1 MSVYLKKIKRII
13 SNFNKEEQSEL
24 IKYYFESAKRLLLD
38 DKLVSRS
45 KIHLL
50 KDLKEIQ
57 NENDLNDLEN
67 DLMSHKVLQ
76 TRALILDLITKDYS
90 KDTECIYKPEKWI
103 KEIVKDIEETFI
115 TNEGEGNEG
124 GYGDK
129 AGNEDKLIWHK
140 EYQNNHNDYNIHLLT
155 LYNSKLINE
164 FKSIFISNEKYGTGG
179 NQLLLNFEFYSEFRQ
194 KKIEFDFE
202 GFLKEVEERIEKDFE
217 TKKYF
222 CYSDIINEEIEKK
235 LKRGEIQKTFMNYIT
250 NYEEELDLK
259 IIPESSQEEQKR
271 RKKST
276 FISCVDKFV
285 LEDEEIIKD
294 LNSIS
299 KDPSSNIRVLD
310 GVLYVRNHRIVRGD
324 KVILKGRNGDI
335 IGSVSLIDEDD
346 IVVKSKENKRIRIA
360 LDELRKHNYSINK
373 YNKK

>member
-1 MSVYLKKIKRII
+1 MPS
-13 SNFNKEEQSEL
+13 
-24 IKYYFESAKRLLLD
+24 D
-38 DKLVSRS
+38 
-45 KIHLL
+45 
-50 KDLKEIQ
+50 
-57 NENDLNDLEN
+57 
-67 DLMSHKVLQ
+67 
-76 TRALILDLITKDYS
+76 
-90 KDTECIYKPEKWI
+90 
-103 KEIVKDIEETFI
+103 
-115 TNEGEGNEG
+115 
-124 GYGDK
+124 
-129 AGNEDKLIWHK
+129 
-140 EYQNNHNDYNIHLLT
+140 
-155 LYNSKLINE
+155 
-164 FKSIFISNEKYGTGG
+164 
-179 NQLLLNFEFYSEFRQ
+179 
-194 KKIEFDFE
+194 
-202 GFLKEVEERIEKDFE
+202 DFE
-217 TKKYF
+217 TKKDF